1 MKIAIIGGHF
11 IPALAVIESLPKDVE
26 VVYLGRK
33 YTFEAD
39 KSPSLEY
46 QTIKKKHIPFFS
58 ITTGRLQRKFTKYTI
73 PTLLKIPYGFFQSLA
88 ILRKTKPDVI
98 LSLGGYVAL
107 PVCFAGF
114 LLKIPI
120 VIHEQTLEAGLTNE
134 YTKWLAKKICISWE
148 SSRKFFPSNKV
159 ILTGI
164 PVIPTQCKKGT
175 CTYLPKLSSNKKVI
189 CIIGGSAGSHAIN
202 LLVEGCIERLL
213 KDYIV
218 IHQIGD
224 AKEFGDY
231 DRLQKLKDNL
241 DPTIGKNYHI
251 SSFIDPDHITC
262 LLQRADLVIS
272 RSGINSVTLLLL
284 LNKPCLL
291 IPIPFSQRNEQ
302 YKNALLLQKAGLGK
316 IYEQQELTPEKLFDN
331 IVTMMNNKNDY
342 GSTGSPQEVIAPQK
356 AAKHIIEIL
365 LHIYEENEKKK
376 N

>member
-1 MKIAIIGGHF
+1 MKLLIIGGHF
-11 IPALAVIESLPKDVE
+11 MPALAVIEALPSDAE
-26 VVYLGRK
+26 VIYAGRK
-33 YTFEAD
+33 HTFEGDSAV
-39 KSPSLEY
+39 SLEY
-46 QTIKKKHIPFFS
+46 HIMKQKGIRFVNL
-58 ITTGRLQRKFTKYTI
+58 TTGRLQRKFTRYTI
-73 PTLLKIPYGFFQSLA
+73 PTLLKIPYGFFQSLT

-134 YTKWLAKKICISWE
+134 HTKWLAKKICISWE
-148 SSRKFFPSNKV
+148 SSRKFFPSKKV

-164 PVIPTQCKKGT
+164 PVMPAQCKKGT
-175 CTYLPKLSSNKKVI
+175 CTYLPKFSSNRKVI

-202 LLVEGCIERLL
+202 ILVEGCIERLL

-231 DRLQKLKDNL
+231 DRLQKLKDHL

-251 SSFIDPDHITC
+251 FSFIDPYHITC
-262 LLQRADLVIS
+262 LLQRADFVIS
-272 RSGINSVTLLLL
+272 RSGINSVILLLL
-284 LNKPCLL
+284 LKKPCLL

-302 YKNALLLQKAGLGK
+302 YKNALLLQNAGLGK
-316 IYEQQELTPEKLFDN
+316 IYEQKELTSEKLFDS
-331 IVTMMNNKNDY
+331 IRSMVNNKEKYIFKKPPFSFPD
-342 GSTGSPQEVIAPQK
+342 PMEAAQK
-356 AAKHIIEIL
+356 IIEVL
-365 LHIYEENEKKK
+365 YHVAQKKTTQT
-376 N
+376 